1 LLNRR
6 CHARDLFS
14 EFWFHSHEL
23 CEIFHK
29 EYRDMH
35 TSLSRDE
42 KASLPVVVII
52 GGGFGGLNA
61 AKELDGA
68 PVQVILIDRSNHHL
82 FQPLL
87 YQVATAGLSPAD
99 IAQPIRAILSKQQN
113 VRVVLDEVKEI
124 RRDTKEV
131 ITGDL
136 TFRYDYL
143 IVAAGARHSYFGND
157 SWEQFAPGLKSIE
170 DAVELRRRVLLAF
183 EVAEKAETEE
193 ERKAAMT
200 FVVVGAGPTGVE
212 MAGAI
217 SELARHTLRKDFRT
231 INPADAHVILVEA
244 GPRVLPS
251 FSESTSESALR
262 QLKELHVDVR
272 LKSAVTRLAEYEVD
286 INQDALMARTI
297 VWAAGNKASPLAA
310 MLGGETDR
318 PGRVKINRDL
328 TVPGHPEIQAI
339 GDMASTTFN
348 GGKPVPGVSP
358 AAIQAGRHAAKNIIR
373 MLKGQKPTEWEY
385 FDKGSM
391 ATIGRN
397 AAVAEIGPFKMQ
409 GFFAWAAWVF
419 VHLMFLI
426 GFRNRS
432 AVFLQW
438 IWAYVTYG
446 KGARLISG
454 SVDRQGTLPKH

>member
-1 LLNRR
+1 
-6 CHARDLFS
+6 
-14 EFWFHSHEL
+14 
-23 CEIFHK
+23 
-29 EYRDMH
+29 MH

-99 IAQPIRAILSKQQN
+99 IAQPIRAILSRQKN

-157 SWEQFAPGLKSIE
+157 AWEQFAPGLKSIE

-193 ERKAAMT
+193 ERNAAMT

-217 SELARHTLRKDFRT
+217 SELARHTLLKDFRT

-373 MLKGQKPTEWEY
+373 MVKGQKPVEWEY

-397 AAVAEIGPFKMQ
+397 AAVAHIGPLKFS
-409 GFFAWAAWVF
+409 GFLAWAAWVF
-419 VHLMFLI
+419 VHLLFLM
-426 GFRNRS
+426 GFRSRT

-438 IWAYVTYG
+438 IWAYFTYG

-454 SVDRQGTLPKH
+454 SVDRQGTLPKHE